1 MSSMFRGRSTI
12 KNGVNLTTMK
22 STESTDNELS
32 MDLFEVPA
40 QCIIL
45 DQRLG
50 EGCFGEVYRGIVRG
64 DYLNQYLT
72 AYLRQKSHQFVA
84 VKILKGKTKLSI
96 TVRMKI

>member
-1 MSSMFRGRSTI
+1 MI
-12 KNGVNLTTMK
+12 KNGITVTALK
-22 STESTDNELS
+22 STESPGNRLS
-32 MDLFEVPA
+32 MDIFEVPA

-64 DYLNQYLT
+64 DYSNRYLT

-84 VKILKGKTKLSI
+84 VKILKGKI
-96 TVRMKI
+96 TF